1 MLKLWA
7 VLGQP
12 VLAAISQDRSWG
24 PGMTAGSM
32 AHTWPFPLG
41 HPPGPGYPIG
51 PGHPST
57 TPSLLVLLACLLADS
72 HLDTM
77 ELSKDI
83 LEEVLYEGEK
93 GLGTGGSATAQLQKM
108 F

>member
-1 MLKLWA
+1 M
-7 VLGQP
+7 
-12 VLAAISQDRSWG
+12 I
-24 PGMTAGSM
+24 TAGSM
-32 AHTWPFPLG
+32 AHTWQSPLG
-41 HPPGPGYPIG
+41 HPPGPGYPPG

-57 TPSLLVLLACLLADS
+57 TPKSSFPLGMLADS